1 MPKKSKPRKSSGP
14 NASQWEFDRI
24 PRAWLYSAAALVAA
38 AFLLGNQGFRKAV
51 SNALLLRRIERTD
64 AELLREEARLYKE
77 LVAARSDDYALEDAA
92 RGELGYLK
100 PGEVE
105 YRFPPPKKENR

>member
-1 MPKKSKPRKSSGP
+1 MPKKSKSRKNSGSD
-14 NASQWEFDRI
+14 ASRWTFDRI
-24 PRAWLYSAAALVAA
+24 PRAWLYAGAALAAA
-38 AFLLGNQGFRKAV
+38 AFLLGNQGFRKAA
-51 SNALLLRRIERTD
+51 SNFLLLRRIERTD

-77 LVAARSDDYALEDAA
+77 LIAARSDDHALEDAA

-105 YRFPPPKKENR
+105 YRFPPPGKEKK